1 VQYNAGHLRARQ
13 KRFREAEQHFRR
25 AVEIKPTY
33 LPAWESLG
41 DLYADELNQ
50 PHKAIEA
57 YERAIAIAPQ
67 RDAARVKRD
76 RLIQRLRSAP

>member
-1 VQYNAGHLRARQ
+1 
-13 KRFREAEQHFRR
+13 
-25 AVEIKPTY
+25 
-33 LPAWESLG
+33 
-41 DLYADELNQ
+41 LNE